1 MSLIGL
7 DLNATRARA
16 VHGPVQNLPAAM
28 KLGRERNE
36 LPLAISLEER
46 VPEVGRAGAALCR
59 RAPHLACLDYLS
71 HLDQPRKW
79 IVGKHSLDAGQALLL
94 FFRELHMACARAKGM
109 AIATPAYLS
118 ESQAVRI
125 GRLAEQSALRI
136 HAIVPTPVAAA
147 IAAQPL
153 LPWTG
158 LALVVDV
165 DGAAL
170 TWSAVTV
177 DAREARL
184 IECQAAP
191 RLALGAWLNRT
202 LEYAAD
208 RCVRLTRRDP
218 RQSAEAEQALYDQ
231 LAALFEK
238 DLSSDRID
246 LHCEAN
252 QWSQHLMLHPADLA
266 ACCTPLVQQ
275 TLALMRGFL
284 AKATGH
290 GPAAAVLVTPSASR
304 LPGLVAAL
312 EEALGETARPKKPRK
327 PTEGDD
333 DFGDCLLLDDEV
345 AAAQVHV
352 LDDDAVARATH
363 FLAGRVSRGDLP
375 RGYHEVAPLPE
386 GAFADPGPGR
396 LQFRGQEHPLADG
409 VFTIGRAADCDLIFE
424 TELYPTVSTKHC
436 EIVLDR
442 RAYMLRDRSRHG
454 TLVNDRPV
462 PQQVALHSGDWI
474 RLGPSGPVLRFLGQ
488 PHQQGRMNVT
498 KL

>member
-1 MSLIGL
+1 MSLIGF

-16 VHGPVQNLPAAM
+16 VHGPIQNLPAP
-28 KLGRERNE
+28 LRLDGE
-36 LPLAISLEER
+36 LRDLPMAISLESR
-46 VPEVGRAGAALCR
+46 TPEVGRAGTALCR
-59 RAPHLACLDYLS
+59 RAPHLACFDFLA
-71 HLDQPRKW
+71 HLDQPRLW
-79 IVGKHSLDAGQALLL
+79 TAGRHSLDAGQALGLV
-94 FFRELHMACARAKGM
+94 FSELHIVCSRAKGV
-109 AIATPAYLS
+109 AIALPAYLS
-118 ESQAVRI
+118 EKQALHV
-125 GRLAEQSALRI
+125 GRLAEQAGLRV
-136 HAIVPTPVAAA
+136 HAAFPIPVAAA

-177 DAREARL
+177 DAHKARL

-191 RLALGAWLNRT
+191 RLATGTWLNR
-202 LEYAAD
+202 LMENVAD

-218 RQSAEAEQALYDQ
+218 RQSADAEQALHDQ

-238 DLSSDRID
+238 EPESDRID
-246 LHCEAN
+246 LHLQAD

-284 AKATGH
+284 AKSTGN
-290 GPAAAVLVTPSASR
+290 GPAAAVLLTPAAAR
-304 LPGLVAAL
+304 LPGLVPAL
-312 EEALGETARPKKPRK
+312 EEALGEATAKKSRK
-327 PTEGDD
+327 QADGED
-333 DFGDCLLLDDEV
+333 DFGDCLLLDDET
-345 AAAQVHV
+345 AAAQIHI
-352 LDDDAVARATH
+352 LDDDAVARAAH
-363 FLAGRVSRGDLP
+363 FLAGRVSRGDVN
-375 RGYHEVAPLPE
+375 RGYHEVVHLPE
-386 GAFADPGPGR
+386 GAFADPGPAR
-396 LQFRGQEHPLADG
+396 LQFRGQELPLSDSI
-409 VFTIGRAADCDLIFE
+409 FTIGRASDCDLVFE
-424 TELYPTVSTKHC
+424 TELYPTVSAKHC

-442 RAYMLRDRSRHG
+442 RAYTLRDRSRHG

-488 PHQQGRMNVT
+488 ARQQRPRNVT